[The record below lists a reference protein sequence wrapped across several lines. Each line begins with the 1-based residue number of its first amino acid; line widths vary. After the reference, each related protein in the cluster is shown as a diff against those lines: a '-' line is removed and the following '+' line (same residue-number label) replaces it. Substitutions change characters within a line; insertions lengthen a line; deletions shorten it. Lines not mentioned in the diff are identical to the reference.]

1 MAVASN
7 VLRRRGCLRPGA
19 ALVPVGGRVF
29 HTSDKHSL
37 FILYLEYATARVMPV
52 GGRVFHTED
61 KRLSLEIGKDAAAV
75 GHDVVDGRV
84 FHKHLLFI
92 RPALRS
98 FHLECK
104 RA

>member
-1 MAVASN
+1 MVESVLVVKLAVA
-7 VLRRRGCLRPGA
+7 VLDG
-19 ALVPVGGRVF
+19 
-29 HTSDKHSL
+29 
-37 FILYLEYATARVMPV
+37 
-52 GGRVFHTED
+52 
-61 KRLSLEIGKDAAAV
+61 AAAV

-84 FHKHLLFI
+84 LHKHLLFI